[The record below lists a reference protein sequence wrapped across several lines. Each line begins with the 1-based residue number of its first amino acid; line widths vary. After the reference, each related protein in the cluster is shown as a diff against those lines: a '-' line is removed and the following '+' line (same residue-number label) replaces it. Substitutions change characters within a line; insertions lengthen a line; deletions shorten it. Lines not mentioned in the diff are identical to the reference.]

1 MASDIGE
8 KVDLW
13 LNRSI
18 TEEEL
23 TPAMQEFA
31 QKTENEGNMK
41 FDMTDFVVAIGRD
54 MKVLWDEVHRPWWK
68 KLLGLPA
75 RRNLS

>member
-1 MASDIGE
+1 MADNIG
-8 KVDLW
+8 KDVHLW

-23 TPAMQEFA
+23 TPAMEEFA
-31 QKTENEGNMK
+31 KKTEDEGNMK

-54 MKVLWDEVHRPWWK
+54 LKLVWDEVHRPWWK

-75 RRNLS
+75 RKNLP

>member
-13 LNRSI
+13 LNRLI

-23 TPAMQEFA
+23 TPAMEEFA
-31 QKTENEGNMK
+31 KKVEEEGNMK
-41 FDMTDFVVAIGRD
+41 FDVTDFVVAISRD
-54 MKVLWDEVHRPWWK
+54 LKFVWDEVHRPWWK

-75 RRNLS
+75 RKDLP